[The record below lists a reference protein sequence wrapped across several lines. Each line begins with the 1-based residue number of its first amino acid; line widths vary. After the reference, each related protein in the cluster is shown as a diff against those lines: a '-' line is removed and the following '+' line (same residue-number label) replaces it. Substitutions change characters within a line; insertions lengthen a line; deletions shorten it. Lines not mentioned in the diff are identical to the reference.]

1 MPTRARLRTRGPTP
15 KGGVVGA
22 TLSPPYHPFAAHYL
36 VRRIDLG
43 PVSIT
48 KAAIHHVTYSARG
61 VDAVVALAAIEPILT
76 VVPVYNVVALATVEP
91 IPTVLPVYHVGAS
104 RDKHHVVA
112 IPGPD
117 VVGVDGA

>member
-1 MPTRARLRTRGPTP
+1 M
-15 KGGVVGA
+15 GA
-22 TLSPPYHPFAAHYL
+22 TLSPLYHPFAAHYL

-61 VDAVVALAAIEPILT
+61 VDAVVALAAVEPIRT
-76 VVPVYNVVALATVEP
+76 VVPAYD
-91 IPTVLPVYHVGAS
+91 VGAS
-104 RDKHHVVA
+104 RGKHYVVA

-117 VVGVDGA
+117 VVGVDGASNVIGSWGAGYVFGQRDPACQQHHRQDRGDQY